1 MTSKDDRRSQLTI
14 RMVIAGIAVI
24 GAVVAISLAL
34 RSSPTEPASVPNGP
48 APQPLA
54 AQPVTRPAAAP
65 AGASGDQQRVSDPLM
80 GPLRAAQQALK
91 SERYPDA
98 IAKLE
103 AANSS
108 KLKSPYDQ
116 HVINELLVFAYT
128 RTKNYAAA
136 ALVAEAEL
144 GDGFLSPA
152 DTERTTSTVALL
164 NYQLKNYDKAIEYGG
179 RAMRLGSTSPQLTTM
194 VSQAYYMKG
203 DWDGAQRFVATVVA
217 QQIAAGTIPDKAL
230 LVLWSSACGKLGD
243 AGCQQQAGEKLRTY
257 YPAAP

>member
-1 MTSKDDRRSQLTI
+1 MTSKDDRRSRLAI
-14 RMVIAGIAVI
+14 PMVIAGIAVI
-24 GAVVAISLAL
+24 GALVAITVAL
-34 RSSPTEPASVPNGP
+34 RSSPSEPLSVPKSP
-48 APQPLA
+48 
-54 AQPVTRPAAAP
+54 TAP
-65 AGASGDQQRVSDPLM
+65 AGASDAQQRVSEPLV
-80 GPLRAAQQALK
+80 GPLRSAQQALK
-91 SERYPDA
+91 SESYPDA

-108 KLKSPYDQ
+108 KVKSPYDQ

-136 ALVAEAEL
+136 AHAAEAEL

-164 NYQLKNYDKAIEYGG
+164 NYQLKNYDKAIENGG

-194 VSQAYYMKG
+194 VAQAYYLKG
-203 DWDGAQRFVATVVA
+203 DWDGAQRFTATVVA

-230 LVLWSSACGKLGD
+230 LLLWSSACSKLGD
-243 AGCQQQAGEKLRTY
+243 TGCEQQAREKLRSY